1 MNDQCK
7 EVIFSV
13 QLDKPTE
20 ISKVVFGSLFNPA
33 YRVLPVS
40 SATVEVSDDGKQFN
54 EVATTPFSRQLPET
68 GRKAFTDSITFSPI
82 QATYVRLTLRNGGV
96 IRNGIDCRR
105 DTPEEII
112 QADLYIDEIEV
123 Y

>member
-1 MNDQCK
+1 MQRSHIQRATRQADRDQQSGLRLP
-7 EVIFSV
+7 FQSG
-13 QLDKPTE
+13 
-20 ISKVVFGSLFNPA
+20 ISSL
-33 YRVLPVS
+33 S